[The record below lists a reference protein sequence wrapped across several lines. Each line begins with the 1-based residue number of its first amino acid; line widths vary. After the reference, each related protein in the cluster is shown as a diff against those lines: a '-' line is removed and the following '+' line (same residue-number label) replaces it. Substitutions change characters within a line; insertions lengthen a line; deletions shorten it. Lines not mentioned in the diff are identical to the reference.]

1 MLNKALYEKLGDN
14 DDAFIMHDWWMA
26 LVAACL
32 GRIDYIE
39 QPTMLYRQH
48 GGNVVGLVRL
58 TSMRSRLRKF
68 KNPYTKRLMFLY
80 EKQARVLLQRYGDIM
95 PAESRDILE
104 KFFEIFDEKK
114 RIRRPGMLVRG
125 GFLKSDWV
133 RVIGQMWYLIRYDR
147 DIIEK

>member
-1 MLNKALYEKLGDN
+1 
-14 DDAFIMHDWWMA
+14 
-26 LVAACL
+26 
-32 GRIDYIE
+32 
-39 QPTMLYRQH
+39 
-48 GGNVVGLVRL
+48 
-58 TSMRSRLRKF
+58 
-68 KNPYTKRLMFLY
+68 MFLY